1 MNELVKLFI
10 KIFGSL
16 NKELVIFIISLFPI
30 WELRG
35 GMLAASL
42 LHVRCI
48 NALIICIIGNFV
60 PIPFILVFLEYVL
73 GLLEK
78 WNITARFVRWLEKKV
93 NKNRKQIDKYGYL
106 GLILFVGIPL
116 PGTGAW
122 TGSLVAVML
131 GLNKKKAF
139 VCIIIGI
146 LLASL
151 IMSIVSY
158 GILGNLL

>member
-30 WELRG
+30 LELRG

-42 LHVRCI
+42 LHVPFI

-73 GLLEK
+73 GLL
-78 WNITARFVRWLEKKV
+78 
-93 NKNRKQIDKYGYL
+93 
-106 GLILFVGIPL
+106 
-116 PGTGAW
+116 
-122 TGSLVAVML
+122 
-131 GLNKKKAF
+131 
-139 VCIIIGI
+139 
-146 LLASL
+146 
-151 IMSIVSY
+151 
-158 GILGNLL
+158 